1 MQKGILMQTEEP
13 SDKSLSD
20 LMKEVARE
28 AKRKAL
34 ISEKE
39 LAEKINNLIEK
50 ASQKN

>member
-1 MQKGILMQTEEP
+1 MHTEEP

-39 LAEKINNLIEK
+39 LAEKIRNLIK